1 MIYETYLRVVPR
13 MTKLAD
19 KIKEALKAGRSGQ
32 LAKRT
37 VFERFGFPHDPF
49 QQKVD
54 PNNPDFYVAREEVL
68 LDFAIQVGNTIRLF
82 EEDPLSP
89 FRHLLAH
96 GLRGSGKSH
105 LARHFDREW
114 DQIGFQ
120 DYTTIYTDLSFWRE
134 PVADQF
140 SSSTKTIETY
150 ESFLQNIKL
159 VDKPLIIFIDDLDYT
174 ITGTPAIPRAR
185 QFMADIEARAE
196 NGVIIIGFVNS
207 IALTVLLEA
216 NQKLLARDFLSY
228 FNPEYFFF
236 PVFSKTEIRRLI
248 TQRLTIARNPLGL
261 FSAKAIETIANF
273 SLGIPIVALQL
284 ASDCLEEIIIQDITK
299 VTARIANTVVNEK
312 GYNLAVDLV
321 ESVGEDTSEETVSL
335 LTPKRRDII
344 AAILGHQLQERFF
357 FPTTGVDGL
366 RSSDLA
372 DFFAVNLSTMNYHI
386 KPLTSTLPVP
396 ILEAKDDIHDAR
408 SKIFYVKWNSVMA
421 HALELIIVHQR
432 LTQEKYNIDPN
443 TIFLSRREQS

>member
-1 MIYETYLRVVPR
+1 

-37 VFERFGFPHDPF
+37 PYERFGFPQDPF

-68 LDFAIQVGNTIRLF
+68 LDFAIQIGNTIRLF

-120 DYTTIYTDLSFWRE
+120 DYITIYTDLSIWRE
-134 PVADQF
+134 PFEEQF

-150 ESFLQNIKL
+150 ESFLNNIKL

-174 ITGTPAIPRAR
+174 ITGTPAIPRIK

-248 TQRLTIARNPLGL
+248 TQRLSIARNPLDL
-261 FSAKAIETIANF
+261 FSAKSIETIANF
-273 SLGIPIVALQL
+273 SLGIPTVALQL
-284 ASDCLEEIIIQDITK
+284 ASDCLEEMIIQDINK
-299 VTARIANTVVNEK
+299 VTTRVVNTVISEK
-312 GYNLAVDLV
+312 GYNIVVELV
-321 ESVGEDTSEETVSL
+321 ESVDEDVSEETTSL

-357 FPTTGVDGL
+357 FPATGVDGL

-372 DFFAVNLSTMNYHI
+372 DLFAVNLSTMNYHI
-386 KPLTSTLPVP
+386 KPLTSTLPIP
-396 ILEAKDDIHDAR
+396 ILEAKDDVHDAR
-408 SKIFYVKWNSVMA
+408 SKIFYINWNSPMA
-421 HALELIIVHQR
+421 HALEIITIHQR
-432 LTQEKYNIDPN
+432 LKQEKYNIKPN
-443 TIFLSRREQS
+443 TIFLSRRKPS

>member
-1 MIYETYLRVVPR
+1 

-32 LAKRT
+32 LAKKT
-37 VFERFGFPHDPF
+37 PFERFGLPHDPF
-49 QQKVD
+49 QQKID
-54 PNNPDFYVAREEVL
+54 TNNPDFYVAREEVL
-68 LDFAIQVGNTIRLF
+68 LDFAIQVGNAIRLF
-82 EEDPLSP
+82 EEDPVSP

-120 DYTTIYTDLSFWRE
+120 DYITIYTDLSMWRE
-134 PVADQF
+134 PIEDQF

-150 ESFLQNIKL
+150 ERFLNNIKL
-159 VDKPLIIFIDDLDYT
+159 VDKPLIIFIDVLEYT
-174 ITGTPAIPRAR
+174 ITGTPAIPRIR

-248 TQRLTIARNPLGL
+248 TQRLSIARNPLDL
-261 FSAKAIETIANF
+261 FSAKAIETIADY
-273 SLGIPIVALQL
+273 SLGIPSVALQL
-284 ASDCLEEIIIQDITK
+284 ASDCLEEIIIQDIDK
-299 VTARIANTVVNEK
+299 VTTPILTEVVRRM
-312 GYNLAVDLV
+312 GYNIAVELV
-321 ESVGEDTSEETVSL
+321 ESIDKDTSEETTSL

-357 FPTTGVDGL
+357 FPATGVDGL

-372 DFFAVNLSTMNYHI
+372 DLFAVNLSTMNYHI
-386 KPLTSTLPVP
+386 KPLTSSLPIP
-396 ILEAKDDIHDAR
+396 ILEAKDDVHDAR
-408 SKIFYVKWNSVMA
+408 SKIFYVNWNSHMA
-421 HALELIIVHQR
+421 HALEIITVYQR
-432 LTQEKYNIDPN
+432 LKQEKYNIEPKN
-443 TIFLSRREQS
+443 IFLSRRKQL

>member
-1 MIYETYLRVVPR
+1 

-32 LAKRT
+32 LAQKT
-37 VFERFGFPHDPF
+37 PFERFGFPQDPF

-54 PNNPDFYVAREEVL
+54 PNNLDFFVAREEVL
-68 LDFAIQVGNTIRLF
+68 LDFAIQVGNAIRLF
-82 EEDPLSP
+82 EEDPQSP

-120 DYTTIYTDLSFWRE
+120 DYITIYTDLSNWRE
-134 PVADQF
+134 PFEDQF

-150 ESFLQNIKL
+150 ENFLNNIKL

-174 ITGTPAIPRAR
+174 ITGTPAIPRIK

-207 IALTVLLEA
+207 IALTVLVED
-216 NQKLLARDFLSY
+216 NQKILARDFLSF

-236 PVFSKTEIRRLI
+236 PVFSKNEIRRLL
-248 TQRLTIARNPLGL
+248 TQRLSIARNPLDL
-261 FSAKAIETIANF
+261 FSAKAIETIANY
-273 SLGIPIVALQL
+273 SLGIPTVALQL
-284 ASDCLEEIIIQDITK
+284 ASDCLEEIIIQDNDK
-299 VTARIANTVVNEK
+299 VIARIVNAVVGRE
-312 GYNLAVDLV
+312 GYKEAIDLV
-321 ESVGEDTSEETVSL
+321 ESIDEDTSEETTSV

-344 AAILGHQLQERFF
+344 ATILGHQLQERFF
-357 FPTTGVDGL
+357 FPATRVDGL

-372 DFFAVNLSTMNYHI
+372 ELFAVNLSTMNYHI
-386 KPLTSTLPVP
+386 KPLTSTLPIP
-396 ILEAKDDIHDAR
+396 ILEAKDDVHDAR
-408 SKIFYVKWNSVMA
+408 SKIFYVKWNSHMA
-421 HALELIIVHQR
+421 HALEIITVYQR
-432 LTQEKYNIDPN
+432 LKQKKYHIEPE
-443 TIFLSRREQS
+443 TIFLSRRKQL